1 MSRAWSPEPVAAMGR
16 SPHRGWSAQR
26 PSVVAAAA
34 VSRSYTAHV
43 LVTPGEL
50 PATGLGVL
58 SEVEDLRDR
67 VVCFRAQAA
76 NRRPS
81 RASGADEPRQDGLG
95 AGTSATLS
103 RVSSVPL
110 LERAGS
116 RRNREP

>member
-50 PATGLGVL
+50 PAPALGVL
-58 SEVEDLRDR
+58 SLRA
-67 VVCFRAQAA
+67 RAFVIVWSLLSGSGGEPAA
-76 NRRPS
+76 FS
-81 RASGADEPRQDGLG
+81 GIGGGRAPAGRAWRGNVRDAQSGLVG
-95 AGTSATLS
+95 SAVGEG
-103 RVSSVPL
+103 RVSS
-110 LERAGS
+110 E
-116 RRNREP
+116 